1 MKRRYLAAK
10 AFLVVVLSAGP
21 LTAHTAIP
29 VIDGANL
36 AQTVVTAIESVAQT
50 LKQIEQYQ
58 TQLQQYENQLQNT
71 VAPAAYI
78 WDRAQS
84 TINGLMSAVDTLNYY
99 KTQLGSID
107 AYLGKFQDVAY
118 YRGSPCFS
126 SVGCSDAERAAMSEN
141 RRLASESQKKA
152 NDALFRGLD
161 KQQEALK
168 ADARTL
174 EQLQS
179 SAQGASGQMQA
190 LGYANQLA
198 SQQANQL
205 LQIRALL
212 IAQQNAV
219 ATRMQA
225 EADLEARQQA
235 AHTTSTESRIKLTA
249 SPRRSR
255 RSRTRQHAKPSPG
268 CAHVGRRPAVA
279 SRRPRS
285 R

>member
-10 AFLVVVLSAGP
+10 VALVVVLSAGP

-58 TQLQQYENQLQNT
+58 TQLQQYEIQLQNS

-78 WDRAQS
+78 WDRAQA
-84 TINGLMSAVDTLNYY
+84 TINGLMGAVDTLNHY
-99 KTQLGSID
+99 KAQLGSVD

-126 SVGCSDAERAAMSEN
+126 SAGCSDAERAAMSEN

-225 EADLEARQQA
+225 ESDKESQTIAADEQFRRGTYRKLA
-235 AHTTSTESRIKLTA
+235 AAQVDAGDR
-249 SPRRSR
+249 
-255 RSRTRQHAKPSPG
+255 
-268 CAHVGRRPAVA
+268 
-279 SRRPRS
+279 
-285 R
+285 

>member
-1 MKRRYLAAK
+1 MKRRCLAAK
-10 AFLVVVLSAGP
+10 AALVIVLSAGP

-29 VIDGANL
+29 GIDGANL
-36 AQTVVTAIESVAQT
+36 AQTVVTATESVAQT

-71 VAPAAYI
+71 MAPAAYI

-99 KTQLGSID
+99 KTQLGSVD

-118 YRGSPCFS
+118 YRASPCFS
-126 SVGCSDAERAAMSEN
+126 SAGCSDAERVAMSEN

-219 ATRMQA
+219 ANRMQA
-225 EADLEARQQA
+225 ELDREAQQTAATEQLRQGGYA
-235 AHTTSTESRIKLTA
+235 TSPA
-249 SPRRSR
+249 RSW
-255 RSRTRQHAKPSPG
+255 
-268 CAHVGRRPAVA
+268 
-279 SRRPRS
+279 
-285 R
+285 